1 MYAFF
6 QRVKIVK
13 KTVDTKV
20 MKRLLTIIL
29 LFSLALHLNCA
40 SAQSASQGVKVIVID
55 AGHGGYFPG
64 ARYGGYAEK
73 NINLQMALKL
83 GAMIEKNMP
92 QIKVVYTRKSDK
104 HFSENLRA
112 DLQARADIA
121 NNAGGD
127 LFISIHA
134 NAHRNTGIRGVETLI
149 MGESELETSENEA
162 ILFAN
167 NKEEFLDMSDQG
179 TAAIVRAH
187 IQNLQFTYGEYSEIM
202 ARFVQKHYSG
212 LGRLNRGIRK
222 QPLRVLYATDMPSIL
237 TEIGFMSN
245 SAELKYITSEK
256 GQRELVSA
264 LYKAVEGYV
273 DYVRNSVLKDPSD
286 REQVA
291 EKPQPKPAP
300 APAPTPKPEQV
311 KPQPKPQPKPAPKPA
326 PKPTPKPDA
335 DKKTT
340 VRYAIQV
347 MASKSAV
354 STKDSRFGS
363 YKSKVR
369 QVRADGA
376 FTYKYCV
383 GDYADRKS
391 AQAAVASIRKTFPQ
405 AFVIAVKDGKVVTNK

>member
-6 QRVKIVK
+6 QRVKVVK
-13 KTVDTKV
+13 KTVETKV
-20 MKRLLTIIL
+20 MNRLLAIML
-29 LFSLALHLNCA
+29 LFCLSLHITDAKAESSN
-40 SAQSASQGVKVIVID
+40 QGVKVIVID

-92 QIKVVYTRKSDK
+92 NIKVVYTRKSEK
-104 HFSENLRA
+104 HFSTNLRA

-187 IQNLQFTYGEYSEIM
+187 IQNLQFTYGEYSEVM
-202 ARFVQKHYSG
+202 ARLVQKHYASV
-212 LGRLNRGIRK
+212 GRANRGIRK

-245 SAELKYITSEK
+245 SAELKYITSER
-256 GQRELVSA
+256 GQTELVTA
-264 LYKAVEGYV
+264 LYKAVKEYV
-273 DYVRNSVLKDPSD
+273 DYVRKSVLVDVD
-286 REQVA
+286 ATEQAQTQEKPAVQP
-291 EKPQPKPAP
+291 KPQPKPEVKP
-300 APAPTPKPEQV
+300 QPKPQPQPKPEV
-311 KPQPKPQPKPAPKPA
+311 KPQPKPQPKPAV
-326 PKPTPKPDA
+326 
-335 DKKTT
+335 DKSKST
-340 VRYAIQV
+340 VRYTVQV

-363 YKSKVR
+363 YRGKVR

-376 FTYKYCV
+376 FSYKYCV

-391 AQAAVASIRKTFPQ
+391 AQAAVASVRKSFPQ

>member
-6 QRVKIVK
+6 QRVKVVK
-13 KTVDTKV
+13 KTVETKV
-20 MKRLLTIIL
+20 MNRLLAIML
-29 LFSLALHLNCA
+29 LFCLSLHITDAKAESSN
-40 SAQSASQGVKVIVID
+40 QGVKVIVID

-92 QIKVVYTRKSDK
+92 NIKVVYTRKSEK
-104 HFSENLRA
+104 HFSTNLRA

-187 IQNLQFTYGEYSEIM
+187 IQNMQFTYGEYSEVM
-202 ARFVQKHYSG
+202 ARLVQKHYASV
-212 LGRLNRGIRK
+212 GRANRGIRK

-245 SAELKYITSEK
+245 SAELKYITSER
-256 GQRELVSA
+256 GQTELVTA
-264 LYKAVEGYV
+264 LYKAVKEYV
-273 DYVRNSVLKDPSD
+273 DYVRKSVLVDVD
-286 REQVA
+286 ATEQAQTQEKPAVQP
-291 EKPQPKPAP
+291 KPQPKPEVKP
-300 APAPTPKPEQV
+300 QPKPQPKPEV
-311 KPQPKPQPKPAPKPA
+311 KPQPKPQPKPAV
-326 PKPTPKPDA
+326 
-335 DKKTT
+335 DKSKST
-340 VRYAIQV
+340 VCYTVQV

-363 YKSKVR
+363 YRGKVR

-376 FTYKYCV
+376 FSYKYCV

-391 AQAAVASIRKTFPQ
+391 AQAAVASVRKSFPQ

>member
-6 QRVKIVK
+6 QRVKVVK
-13 KTVDTKV
+13 KSVETKV
-20 MKRLLTIIL
+20 MNRLLTVML
-29 LFSLALHLNCA
+29 LFCLTLSIG
-40 SAQSASQGVKVIVID
+40 SARAEGSQGVKVIVID

-83 GAMIEKNMP
+83 GQMIEKNMP
-92 QIKVVYTRKSDK
+92 QIKVVYTRTTEK
-104 HFSENLRA
+104 HFSENLRS

-121 NNAGGD
+121 NKAGGD

-187 IQNLQFTYGEYSEIM
+187 IQNLQFTYGEYSEVM
-202 ARFVQKHYSG
+202 ARLVQKHYSN
-212 LGRLNRGIRK
+212 LGRTNRGIRK

-256 GQRELVSA
+256 GQNELVTA
-264 LYKAVEGYV
+264 LYKAVR
-273 DYVRNSVLKDPSD
+273 DYVEHVRGSVL
-286 REQVA
+286 RENG
-291 EKPQPKPAP
+291 
-300 APAPTPKPEQV
+300 EQETV
-311 KPQPKPQPKPAPKPA
+311 EQPKPAPKPA
-326 PKPTPKPDA
+326 PEPEQKKIQPKPQPKPQSKPEA
-335 DKKTT
+335 EKSKSA
-340 VRYAIQV
+340 VRYTVQV
-347 MASKSAV
+347 MASKTAV
-354 STKDSRFGS
+354 STKDARFGS
-363 YKSKVR
+363 YKGKVR
-369 QVRADGA
+369 QVRAEGS
-376 FTYKYCV
+376 FSYKYCV
-383 GDYADRKS
+383 GDFADRKS
-391 AQAAVASIRKTFPQ
+391 AQATVATVRKTFPQ

>member
-6 QRVKIVK
+6 QRVKVVK
-13 KTVDTKV
+13 KSVETKV
-20 MKRLLTIIL
+20 MNRLLTIML
-29 LFSLALHLNCA
+29 LFCLTLSIG
-40 SAQSASQGVKVIVID
+40 SARAEGSQGVKVIVID

-83 GAMIEKNMP
+83 GQMIEKNMP
-92 QIKVVYTRKSDK
+92 QIKVVYTRTTEK
-104 HFSENLRA
+104 HFSENLRS

-121 NNAGGD
+121 NKAGGD

-187 IQNLQFTYGEYSEIM
+187 IQNLQFTYGEYSEVM
-202 ARFVQKHYSG
+202 ARLVQKHYSN
-212 LGRLNRGIRK
+212 LGRTNRGIRK

-256 GQRELVSA
+256 GQNELVTA
-264 LYKAVEGYV
+264 LYKAVR
-273 DYVRNSVLKDPSD
+273 DYVEHVRGSVL
-286 REQVA
+286 RESGEQETV
-291 EKPQPKPAP
+291 EQPKPAP
-300 APAPTPKPEQV
+300 QPAPEPEQ
-311 KPQPKPQPKPAPKPA
+311 KKTQPKPQPIPQPKPEA
-326 PKPTPKPDA
+326 EKSKSA
-335 DKKTT
+335 
-340 VRYAIQV
+340 VRYTVQV
-347 MASKSAV
+347 MASKTAV
-354 STKDSRFGS
+354 STKDARFGS
-363 YKSKVR
+363 YKGKVR
-369 QVRADGA
+369 QVRAEGS
-376 FTYKYCV
+376 FSYKYCV
-383 GDYADRKS
+383 GDFADRKS
-391 AQAAVASIRKTFPQ
+391 AQATVATVRKTFPQ

>member
-6 QRVKIVK
+6 QRVKVVK
-13 KTVDTKV
+13 KTVETKV
-20 MKRLLTIIL
+20 MNRLLAIML
-29 LFSLALHLNCA
+29 LFCLSLHITDAKAESSN
-40 SAQSASQGVKVIVID
+40 QGVKVIVID

-92 QIKVVYTRKSDK
+92 NIKVVYTRKSEK
-104 HFSENLRA
+104 HFSTNLRA

-187 IQNLQFTYGEYSEIM
+187 IQNMQFTYGEYSEVM
-202 ARFVQKHYSG
+202 ARLVQKHYASV
-212 LGRLNRGIRK
+212 GRANRGIRK

-245 SAELKYITSEK
+245 SAELKYITSER
-256 GQRELVSA
+256 GQTELVTA
-264 LYKAVEGYV
+264 LYKAVKEYV
-273 DYVRNSVLKDPSD
+273 DYVRKSVLVDAT
-286 REQVA
+286 EQAQTQEKPAVQP
-291 EKPQPKPAP
+291 KPQPKPEVKP
-300 APAPTPKPEQV
+300 QPKPQPKPEV
-311 KPQPKPQPKPAPKPA
+311 KPQPKPQPKPAV
-326 PKPTPKPDA
+326 
-335 DKKTT
+335 DKSKST
-340 VRYAIQV
+340 VRYTVQV

-363 YKSKVR
+363 YRGKVR

-376 FTYKYCV
+376 FSYKYCV

-391 AQAAVASIRKTFPQ
+391 AQAAVASVRKSFPQ

>member
-1 MYAFF
+1 MHAFF
-6 QRVKIVK
+6 QRVKVVK
-13 KTVDTKV
+13 KTVETKG
-20 MKRLLTIIL
+20 MNRLLTIML
-29 LFSLALHLNCA
+29 LFSLALGVGNLH
-40 SAQSASQGVKVIVID
+40 AQNSQQGVKVIVID

-104 HFSENLRA
+104 HFSENLRT

-167 NKEEFLDMSDQG
+167 NKEEFLDMSDKG

-187 IQNLQFTYGEYSEIM
+187 IQNMQFTYGEYSEVM
-202 ARFVQKHYSG
+202 ARLVQKHYAN
-212 LGRLNRGIRK
+212 LGRANRGIRK

-256 GQRELVSA
+256 GQQELVAA
-264 LYKAVEGYV
+264 LYKAVKEYV
-273 DYVRNSVLKDPSD
+273 DYVRGSVLVEPT
-286 REQVA
+286 EQGKAV
-291 EKPQPKPAP
+291 EQPKPQS
-300 APAPTPKPEQV
+300 KPQSEPV
-311 KPQPKPQPKPAPKPA
+311 KPQPKPQPKPAV
-326 PKPTPKPDA
+326 
-335 DKKTT
+335 DKNKSV
-340 VRYAIQV
+340 VRYAVQV
-347 MASKSAV
+347 MASKSAI

-363 YKSKVR
+363 YKGKVR
-369 QVRADGA
+369 QVRAEGA
-376 FTYKYCV
+376 FSYKYCV

-391 AQAAVASIRKTFPQ
+391 AQAAVASVRKTFPQ

>member
-1 MYAFF
+1 MHAFF
-6 QRVKIVK
+6 QRVKVVK
-13 KTVDTKV
+13 KTVETKG
-20 MKRLLTIIL
+20 MNRLLTIM
-29 LFSLALHLNCA
+29 LFFCLAWGIN
-40 SAQSASQGVKVIVID
+40 SAQAENTQRGVKVIVID

-73 NINLQMALKL
+73 SINLQMALKL
-83 GAMIEKNMP
+83 GAMIEENMP
-92 QIKVVYTRKSDK
+92 DIKVVYTRKTEK

-121 NNAGGD
+121 NSAGGD

-187 IQNLQFTYGEYSEIM
+187 IQNLQFTYGEYSEVM
-202 ARFVQKHYSG
+202 ARLVQKHYAN
-212 LGRLNRGIRK
+212 LGRTNRGIRK

-245 SAELKYITSEK
+245 AAELKYITSQK
-256 GQRELVSA
+256 GQQELVTA
-264 LYKAVEGYV
+264 LYKAVKEYV
-273 DYVRNSVLKDPSD
+273 EYVRKSMLVDSA
-286 REQVA
+286 A
-291 EKPQPKPAP
+291 EPTVQQKPAVEEKPAVQPTPQPKP
-300 APAPTPKPEQV
+300 EV
-311 KPQPKPQPKPAPKPA
+311 KPQPKPQSKPAV
-326 PKPTPKPDA
+326 
-335 DKKTT
+335 DKSKST
-340 VRYAIQV
+340 VRYAVQV

-363 YKSKVR
+363 YRGKVR
-369 QVRADGA
+369 QVRAEGA
-376 FTYKYCV
+376 FSYKYCV

>member
-6 QRVKIVK
+6 QRVKVVK
-13 KTVDTKV
+13 KTVETKV
-20 MKRLLTIIL
+20 MNRLLAIML
-29 LFSLALHLNCA
+29 LFCLSLHITDAKAESSN
-40 SAQSASQGVKVIVID
+40 QGVKVIVID

-92 QIKVVYTRKSDK
+92 NIKVVYTRKTEK
-104 HFSENLRA
+104 HFSTNLRA

-187 IQNLQFTYGEYSEIM
+187 IQNMQFTYGEYSEVM
-202 ARFVQKHYSG
+202 ARLVQKHYASV
-212 LGRLNRGIRK
+212 GRANRGIRK

-245 SAELKYITSEK
+245 SAELKYITSER
-256 GQRELVSA
+256 GQTELVTA
-264 LYKAVEGYV
+264 LYKAVKEYV
-273 DYVRNSVLKDPSD
+273 DYVRKSVLVDVD
-286 REQVA
+286 ATEQAQTQEKPAVQPKPQSKP
-291 EKPQPKPAP
+291 EVKPQPKPQ
-300 APAPTPKPEQV
+300 PKPEV
-311 KPQPKPQPKPAPKPA
+311 KPQPKPQPKPAV
-326 PKPTPKPDA
+326 
-335 DKKTT
+335 DKSKST
-340 VRYAIQV
+340 VRYTVQV

-363 YKSKVR
+363 YRGKVR

-376 FTYKYCV
+376 FSYKYCV

-391 AQAAVASIRKTFPQ
+391 AQAAVASVRKSFPQ